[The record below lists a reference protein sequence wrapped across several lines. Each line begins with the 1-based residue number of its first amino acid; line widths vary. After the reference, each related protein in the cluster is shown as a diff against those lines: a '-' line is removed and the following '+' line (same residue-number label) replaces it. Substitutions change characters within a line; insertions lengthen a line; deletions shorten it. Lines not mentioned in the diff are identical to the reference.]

1 MNMRTYFSAIIMSFF
16 ITTGVVAQSNTLK
29 TSHEKIL
36 SLDLCVDWMLAF
48 YADKK
53 QVSALS
59 PIHPK
64 YPSPLLTQNNN
75 AKYWL
80 THDGSIEGIF
90 KKSPHKILVSQYNAW
105 VLRNRLMQ
113 LGLTVVVFDHPES
126 LDAIESY
133 QKKFLQEIGKS
144 EKLYIPKPPPK
155 EKRSDGARLLVLG
168 ANGIGAGMGTFE
180 DSVLKYA
187 GWNNYLTEQGHITLD
202 LEKLILDPPEAIL
215 FSAPM
220 SKALANQFSEHPA
233 LHKVIDPARWIESD
247 YWRWMCPGP
256 WTWDLIDQLYLI
268 QLPST
273 KM

>member
-1 MNMRTYFSAIIMSFF
+1 MSKYFSSIIISFF
-16 ITTGVVAQSNTLK
+16 IASGVIAQPNNLE
-29 TSHEKIL
+29 TSHEKVL

-48 YADKK
+48 YADEK

-64 YPSPLLTQNNN
+64 YPSPLLTQNTS
-75 AKYWL
+75 AKHWA

-90 KKSPHKILVSQYNAW
+90 KIAPHKVLVSQYNAW

-113 LGLTVVVFDHPES
+113 LGVNVIVFEHPES
-126 LDAIESY
+126 LDAIETY
-133 QKKFLQEIGKS
+133 QQNFLREIGKP
-144 EKLYIPKPPPK
+144 ETLYVPKPPQK
-155 EKRSDGARLLVLG
+155 AARTDAARLLVLE
-168 ANGIGAGMGTFE
+168 ANGIGAGINTFE

-233 LHKVIDPARWIESD
+233 LHKVIDAARWIESD

-256 WTWDLIDQLYLI
+256 WTWDLIEQLHSI
-268 QLPST
+268 QLPPIDR
-273 KM
+273 